1 MEIYDKTRGLLI
13 VISIN
18 IDKGITPVVTKP
30 LLLSYYKIY
39 LIITYRTVHL
49 HMILNK
55 LNFKQNNYS
64 VLDKSE
70 GKNENKVALSPI
82 LFGIL
87 DEVNA
92 HLSL

>member
-1 MEIYDKTRGLLI
+1 MEIYDKTRGLPI

-18 IDKGITPVVTKP
+18 IDKGITPVVTKT

-64 VLDKSE
+64 VLNKSE
-70 GKNENKVALSPI
+70 EKNENKVALSPI

>member
-1 MEIYDKTRGLLI
+1 MEIYNKTRGLI

-55 LNFKQNNYS
+55 LNSKQNNYS

-70 GKNENKVALSPI
+70 EKNENKVALSPI
-82 LFGIL
+82 KFGIL

>member
-49 HMILNK
+49 
-55 LNFKQNNYS
+55 QNW
-64 VLDKSE
+64 D
-70 GKNENKVALSPI
+70 
-82 LFGIL
+82 
-87 DEVNA
+87 
-92 HLSL
+92 

>member
-1 MEIYDKTRGLLI
+1 MEIYDKTRGLPI

-18 IDKGITPVVTKP
+18 IDKGITPVVTKT

-70 GKNENKVALSPI
+70 EKNEYKVALSPI